1 MTESIVYLI
10 GAGPGNPEL
19 ITVRGM
25 RLLQEGMTHARFE
38 ARYGAPM
45 TTFFAD
51 ALADGQARGLVTVD
65 ADGARL
71 TEKGRFLSNHVF
83 RMFV

>member
-1 MTESIVYLI
+1 MSRGETMML
-10 GAGPGNPEL
+10 
-19 ITVRGM
+19 GM